1 MGKSKATAFRL
12 LVTFVMLSYNSDQ
25 GYAQERCITDVKNAR
40 LIADFQT
47 ASLLCPKWKIVS
59 RVDYGYLM
67 MEMNVLK
74 PEDLSKSD
82 RPGVVKLREQCQDD
96 LYQIEKESFRIA
108 EESGVEKFCLRTSIW
123 LTVPN
128 LRDALERHGFF
139 PSSQIP

>member
-1 MGKSKATAFRL
+1 MEKGKANACKL
-12 LVTFVMLSYNSDQ
+12 LVAFIILSYNSNH

-40 LIADFQT
+40 QIADFQT
-47 ASLLCPKWKIVS
+47 ASLLCPKWKIIS
-59 RVDYGYLM
+59 RVDYGYLL

-74 PEDLSKSD
+74 PEDLLKSE
-82 RPGVVKLREQCQDD
+82 RPGIVKLKERCQDD
-96 LYQIEKESFRIA
+96 LYEIERESFRNA

-139 PSSQIP
+139 PSSQTP